1 MSASNLKIRNVVKF
15 YWHINPTFLNF
26 LNKHYKSPVVLADI
40 DDYLKGILSQIL
52 ASHKILTELEDKPD
66 DLGII
71 KKELSKIRGLL
82 QVIHNKLDEKKYQ
95 TDHLVTLSKLSGY
108 YIDTY
113 DFTREIEILSQIY
126 FNDSNRL
133 KNLRLLIIY
142 SLNDRKLIE
151 KLQAIL
157 IRL

>member
-1 MSASNLKIRNVVKF
+1 M
-15 YWHINPTFLNF
+15 
-26 LNKHYKSPVVLADI
+26 ADI

-52 ASHKILTELEDKPD
+52 ASHKILSELEDKPD
-66 DLGII
+66 DLEII

-95 TDHLVTLSKLSGY
+95 VDHLVTLFKVSGY

-113 DFTREIEILSQIY
+113 DFTREIEILSQVY

-133 KNLRLLIIY
+133 KNLRLIIIN
-142 SLNDRKLIE
+142 SLNDKKMIE
-151 KLQAIL
+151 KLQDIL
-157 IRL
+157 IKL

>member
-1 MSASNLKIRNVVKF
+1 MNIPKLFEWLCKLSIA
-15 YWHINPTFLNF
+15 
-26 LNKHYKSPVVLADI
+26 LADI
-40 DDYLKGILSQIL
+40 DEYLKGILGQIL
-52 ASHKILTELEDKPD
+52 ASYKILTELNDGPD
-66 DLGII
+66 DLETI

-82 QVIHNKLDEKKYQ
+82 QVIRSKLGEKKYQ
-95 TDHLVTLSKLSGY
+95 SDHLVTLYKLSTY

-113 DFTREIEILSQIY
+113 DFTREIENLAPVY

-133 KNLRLLIIY
+133 KNLRMLIID
-142 SLNDRKLIE
+142 SLNDKKLIE

>member
-1 MSASNLKIRNVVKF
+1 
-15 YWHINPTFLNF
+15 LNIPKLF
-26 LNKHYKSPVVLADI
+26 EWLCKSSIALADI
-40 DDYLKGILSQIL
+40 DEYLKGILGQIL
-52 ASHKILTELEDKPD
+52 TSYKILTELNDSPD
-66 DLGII
+66 DLDEI

-82 QVIHNKLDEKKYQ
+82 QVISSKLGEKKYQ
-95 TDHLVTLSKLSGY
+95 SDHLVALYKLSIY

-113 DFTREIEILSQIY
+113 DFTREIENLAPVY

-133 KNLRLLIIY
+133 KNLRLLIID

-157 IRL
+157 NRL

>member
-1 MSASNLKIRNVVKF
+1 M
-15 YWHINPTFLNF
+15 
-26 LNKHYKSPVVLADI
+26 ADI

-52 ASHKILTELEDKPD
+52 ASHKILTELEDIPD

-95 TDHLVTLSKLSGY
+95 TDHLVTLFKLTGY

-113 DFTREIEILSQIY
+113 DFTREIEVLSQVY

-133 KNLRLLIIY
+133 KNLRVMIIN
-142 SLNDRKLIE
+142 SLNDKKMIE
-151 KLQAIL
+151 RLHAIL
-157 IRL
+157 IKL

>member
-1 MSASNLKIRNVVKF
+1 
-15 YWHINPTFLNF
+15 
-26 LNKHYKSPVVLADI
+26 LADI
-40 DDYLKGILSQIL
+40 DEYLKGILGQIL
-52 ASHKILTELEDKPD
+52 DSYKILAELNDGPT
-66 DLGII
+66 DLETI

-82 QVIHNKLDEKKYQ
+82 QVLRSKLVGKKYQ
-95 TDHLVTLSKLSGY
+95 SDHLVALYKLSTY

-113 DFTREIEILSQIY
+113 DFTREIENLTQIY

-133 KNLRLLIIY
+133 KNLRLLIID
-142 SLNDRKLIE
+142 SLNDKKLIE

>member
-1 MSASNLKIRNVVKF
+1 M
-15 YWHINPTFLNF
+15 
-26 LNKHYKSPVVLADI
+26 ADI

-113 DFTREIEILSQIY
+113 DFTREIEILSQVY

-133 KNLRLLIIY
+133 KNLRMMIIN
-142 SLNDRKLIE
+142 SLNDKKMIE
-151 KLQAIL
+151 KLHAIL
-157 IRL
+157 VKL

>member
-1 MSASNLKIRNVVKF
+1 MED
-15 YWHINPTFLNF
+15 INE
-26 LNKHYKSPVVLADI
+26 
-40 DDYLKGILSQIL
+40 YLKGILGQIL
-52 ASHKILTELEDKPD
+52 DSYKILAELNDGPG
-66 DLGII
+66 DLETI

-82 QVIHNKLDEKKYQ
+82 QVLRSKLGVKKYQ
-95 TDHLVTLSKLSGY
+95 SDHLVTLYKLSTY

-113 DFTREIEILSQIY
+113 DFTREIENLSQIY

-133 KNLRLLIIY
+133 KNLRLLIID
-142 SLNDRKLIE
+142 SLNDKKLIE